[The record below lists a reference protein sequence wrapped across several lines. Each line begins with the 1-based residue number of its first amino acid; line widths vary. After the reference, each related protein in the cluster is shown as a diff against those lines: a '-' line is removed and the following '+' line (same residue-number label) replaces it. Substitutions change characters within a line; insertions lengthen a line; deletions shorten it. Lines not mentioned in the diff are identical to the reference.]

1 MVKLYIMSNDRPT
14 LDGIIEVEPSYMDND
29 RVDYWPEGL
38 LKGNEQGYGDM
49 GGHTSTRQTIMSGLL
64 IKKLQ
69 KKSSRTLIN
78 MT

>member
-1 MVKLYIMSNDRPT
+1 MSNDRPT

-49 GGHTSTRQTIMSGLL
+49 GGHYFTHQTIMSGLQ
-64 IKKLQ
+64 IGKLQ